1 MRTFGERVRAARKAE
16 RMALVEAAMRAGI
29 SAVELS
35 DIERGQRMCPMETA
49 KRIAEALNCEMTY
62 LNPDVTVRMPYLDAV
77 RLGLVD
83 EVTA

>member
-16 RMALVEAAMRAGI
+16 RMALVDAAIRAG
-29 SAVELS
+29 LS
-35 DIERGQRMCPMETA
+35 PVCFSHIERGQRMCPMETA
-49 KRIAEALNCEMTY
+49 KRIADALNCEVTY

-83 EVTA
+83 EVTP